1 MEAIYKTSPQQADA
15 TRKAMLQAIDTRC
28 QFEEKTS
35 NAQKTIKQLERIA
48 KRIERLDYRAIS
60 YIAAKELDFDAYVNS
75 SKQNGTRAN
84 IYSIPK
90 YLELCSV
97 LNAGSFL
104 HMNGGEH
111 ATIAATLVA
120 LHNDCNVQKTLA
132 FEVNS
137 IMSGIRRFQAMRGDS
152 SQDSI
157 LAGIM
162 LGKIYSYANGMTQGG
177 SSLRALEALGI
188 VREVMRDGSCKV
200 WTFAEANDE
209 TKTLV
214 KKAYAALASNMFQSE
229 QDKGY
234 IKETA
239 LAPIVPEDVW
249 IEVLNAVDSAIPD
262 NAAQVESVSVAS
274 NMTQEERDAIQSETM
289 ANSDGMGLMLP
300 VSVPEKKGT
309 LSAAIRKTIKKDTQ
323 KQENAK
329 ISVQS
334 SLINILDSEAM
345 EAEAER
351 QKAAKK
357 AIASA
362 KRKATLAAKKKAAA
376 SK

>member
-1 MEAIYKTSPQQADA
+1 
-15 TRKAMLQAIDTRC
+15 
-28 QFEEKTS
+28 
-35 NAQKTIKQLERIA
+35 
-48 KRIERLDYRAIS
+48 
-60 YIAAKELDFDAYVNS
+60 
-75 SKQNGTRAN
+75 
-84 IYSIPK
+84 
-90 YLELCSV
+90 
-97 LNAGSFL
+97 
-104 HMNGGEH
+104 MNGGEH

-234 IKETA
+234 IKKTA

-300 VSVPEKKGT
+300 VSVPEKKERY
-309 LSAAIRKTIKKDTQ
+309 LPQFIKRLRRTTQNRQ
-323 KQENAK
+323 KQK
-329 ISVQS
+329 FLF
-334 SLINILDSEAM
+334 SLH
-345 EAEAER
+345 
-351 QKAAKK
+351 
-357 AIASA
+357 
-362 KRKATLAAKKKAAA
+362 
-376 SK
+376 